1 MSQSTRSARGLLS
14 LLFHGQKAIDAVVA
28 SLEIGLLDLLDA
40 GPVTLGAMAA
50 KTGAV
55 PGRLYKL
62 LDCLESLGLV
72 RRRRSGD
79 AITDT
84 IYEAVEPLKQA
95 ALAVVGP
102 ESIERDRDKYGWRD
116 IYGHL
121 PAVLRG
127 ERSTSRETF
136 DWPPRSADQVA
147 SFEASMAA
155 GCAPII
161 EAFLGAASALWGD
174 RSSVRLLDVGG
185 GDGLLAARLLSSDPR
200 LCADVYNLA
209 AVRPLVEQRMLEPG
223 MAGRLGFVAGDF
235 CAQPLPT
242 GYDAISFVRVLHD
255 WPDETARML
264 LEKAYAALP
273 SGGRVIVCE
282 EFRTPDRLAI
292 QFFWSYFLIG
302 VDSCVS
308 RLREAD
314 LYLDALR
321 AIGFR
326 DDKVIHGGFDIITAT
341 RP

>member
-1 MSQSTRSARGLLS
+1 MTEALSARGLLS
-14 LLFHGQKAIDAVVA
+14 LLFHGSKAIDAVTA
-28 SLEIGLLDLLDA
+28 SLEIGLLDMLDA
-40 GPVTLGAMAA
+40 GPTTLGAMAA

-72 RRRRSGD
+72 RRSPQGP
-79 AITDT
+79 AIADT
-84 IYEAVEPLKQA
+84 LYVSVEPIKAA

-102 ESIERDRDKYGWRD
+102 ESIERDRERYGWRD

-147 SFEASMAA
+147 AFEASMAA

-161 EAFLGAASALWGD
+161 EAFLGAAGALWGD
-174 RSSVRLLDVGG
+174 ARTLRLLDVGG
-185 GDGLLAARLLSSDPR
+185 GDGLLAQRLLLADPR
-200 LCADVYNLA
+200 LRADVYNLE
-209 AVRPLVEQRMLEPG
+209 AVRPLVERRMG
-223 MAGRLGFVAGDF
+223 DAAVKGRLGFVAGDF
-235 CAQPLPT
+235 CAEPLPT

-255 WPDETARML
+255 WPDDVARTL
-264 LEKAYAALP
+264 LQKAHAALP
-273 SGGRVIVCE
+273 PGGRVVICE
-282 EFRTPDRLAI
+282 EFRTADRLAL

-308 RLREAD
+308 RLREVD
-314 LYLDALR
+314 VYLDALR
-321 AIGFR
+321 ATGFADASVLR
-326 DDKVIHGGFDIITAT
+326 GPFDIVVAT
-341 RP
+341 RT